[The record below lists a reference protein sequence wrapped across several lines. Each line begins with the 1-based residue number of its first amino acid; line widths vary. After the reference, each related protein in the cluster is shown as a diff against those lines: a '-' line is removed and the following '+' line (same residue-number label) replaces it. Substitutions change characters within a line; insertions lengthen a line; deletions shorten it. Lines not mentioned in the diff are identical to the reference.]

1 MRYDAVTGGWTPGVR
16 QSIATGMRIL
26 VNRGGQQLGPFS
38 LDELRGALASGQV
51 SQQDLAWWEGAPSW
65 VSVSQ
70 VPGLG
75 VGTPAIPGLPGSQQD
90 PAAGLAVASLVL
102 GILSFGLTC
111 VSGIP
116 AIICGHMA
124 LARQKRTG
132 YAGGGIAIAGLVTGY
147 TGTLLIGMIALL
159 ASISIPVY
167 GQAQERV
174 KLVKSMNN
182 AKEIVAAC
190 QKYDL
195 DHKEYPPSLD
205 ALGEYA
211 PSPEVFQDPL
221 SPEHGNDGY
230 WYSEPDRYAPGN
242 TVVVVSRGET
252 HDKKKRR
259 ALGHKD
265 GSASPGPF
273 TLPPER

>member
-1 MRYDAVTGGWTPGVR
+1 
-16 QSIATGMRIL
+16 
-26 VNRGGQQLGPFS
+26 
-38 LDELRGALASGQV
+38 
-51 SQQDLAWWEGAPSW
+51 
-65 VSVSQ
+65 
-70 VPGLG
+70 
-75 VGTPAIPGLPGSQQD
+75 
-90 PAAGLAVASLVL
+90 
-102 GILSFGLTC
+102 
-111 VSGIP
+111 
-116 AIICGHMA
+116 MA
-124 LARQKRTG
+124 LARQKQAG
-132 YAGGGIAIAGLVTGY
+132 YTGGGVAIAGLVTGY
-147 TGTLLIGMIALL
+147 TGALLVGMIVIVALL

-205 ALGEYA
+205 ALGEYL
-211 PSPEVFQDPL
+211 PSTEVFLDPL

-230 WYSEPDRYAPGN
+230 WYSKPDRYAPGN

-265 GSASPGPF
+265 GSASTGPF
-273 TLPPER
+273 TLPLER